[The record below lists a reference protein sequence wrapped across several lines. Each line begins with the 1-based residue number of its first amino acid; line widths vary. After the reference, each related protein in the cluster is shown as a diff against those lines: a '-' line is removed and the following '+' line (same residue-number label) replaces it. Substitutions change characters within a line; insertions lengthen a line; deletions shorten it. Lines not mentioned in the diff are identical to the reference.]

1 MIDNSGN
8 NLWLFLEAVA
18 RRRTMIITL
27 VVLAAVVAAA
37 VSLVLPA
44 WYEANAL
51 LLPPK
56 NTSMP
61 VAGLSQ
67 LSEVASVIEGLNLPV
82 MVTPSHL
89 YARMLA
95 SRTIAEPIIE
105 AHALKDRY
113 QTKTDF
119 DAYLTLMS
127 HSRFIVED
135 EGLLMIVVEDKEPE
149 MAAKLANAFVAGLET
164 LNQTIASGRAKQN
177 REFVAERVDQVSQAL
192 DTARMEFERFQIENR
207 AVDFDQQTRIAVEE
221 AIALKVALSQLE
233 VDLKM
238 AELTLGAD
246 NPDLIQKKQRRQI
259 MRSQLN
265 RLEQGGADSSYF
277 SLPISKVPTLKGQ
290 YQVLYSRVQVQ
301 EQLYSI
307 LLSQLEQAKLSE
319 NEELPTVSVLDY
331 ARPPEIRSRPRRTR
345 IVGSTILVA
354 LLIAIMLALAAEY
367 FDRLAEKSPEDYQ
380 RASFV
385 INSLLGWL
393 PFFKMR
399 SPNNSPRDPNEKAG
413 V

>member
-1 MIDNSGN
+1 MTDNSGN
-8 NLWLFLEAVA
+8 NLWLFLEAIA
-18 RRRTMIITL
+18 RRKTMIFTL
-27 VVLAAVVAAA
+27 VALATIAAIA
-37 VSLVLPA
+37 ISLVMPA

-56 NTSMP
+56 NISMP

-89 YARMLA
+89 YARMLS
-95 SRTIAEPIIE
+95 SRTIAEPVIE
-105 AHALKDRY
+105 AHSLKSRY
-113 QTKTDF
+113 NTKTTLDT
-119 DAYLTLMS
+119 YLTLMS
-127 HSRFIVED
+127 HSRFVVED
-135 EGLLMIVVEDKEPE
+135 EGLLLIAVEDKEPE
-149 MAAKLANAFVAGLET
+149 MAAELANAFVAGLET

-177 REFVAERVDQVSQAL
+177 REFVEERVDQVSQAL
-192 DTARMEFERFQIENR
+192 DFARAEFEKFQIENR
-207 AVDFDQQTRIAVEE
+207 AVDFDQQTKIAVEE
-221 AIALKVALSQLE
+221 AITLKVSLSQLE
-233 VDLKM
+233 IDLKM
-238 AELTLGAD
+238 AELTLGDD
-246 NPDLIQKKQRRQI
+246 NPDLIQIKQRREI
-259 MRSQLN
+259 VRSELN
-265 RLEQGGADSSYF
+265 RLEQGGSDSSYF

-331 ARPPEIRSRPRRTR
+331 ASPPEIRSRPRRTL
-345 IVGSTILVA
+345 IVGSTILVS
-354 LLIAIMLALAAEY
+354 LLIAIMLALVAEY
-367 FDRLAEKSPEDYQ
+367 FDRLAEKSPDDYR

-399 SPNNSPRDPNEKAG
+399 SIKSDSDKAAG